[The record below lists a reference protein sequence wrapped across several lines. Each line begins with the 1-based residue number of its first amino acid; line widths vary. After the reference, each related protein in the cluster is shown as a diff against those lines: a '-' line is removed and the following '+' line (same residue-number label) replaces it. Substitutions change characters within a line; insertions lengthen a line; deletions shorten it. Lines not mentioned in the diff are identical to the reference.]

1 MPNKLTI
8 NHIMNMIQ
16 AHNELCAYAPQAHR
30 LGAYIEIKGG
40 DIEFSGEPQFLQM
53 FSDSYIFT
61 SKQLWD
67 LLWADYTEDFI
78 KVFVNAKFETMPTT
92 SYLEANFEVAYP
104 DDKIIAYRVI
114 VSIWE
119 R

>member
-30 LGAYIEIKGG
+30 LGAWIDIDTG
-40 DIEFSGEPQFLQM
+40 DGYTIQM
-53 FSDSYIFT
+53 FSESYIYT

-67 LLWADYTEDFI
+67 LLREDYEEDFI
-78 KVFVNAKFETMPTT
+78 EKFVNAEFKTNPLTN
-92 SYLEANFEVAYP
+92 YIEAEFDIRHSN
-104 DDKIIAYRVI
+104 KWTQHYRVI

>member
-8 NHIMNMIQ
+8 NHIMNLIQ

-30 LGAYIEIKGG
+30 LGAYIEISS
-40 DIEFSGEPQFLQM
+40 DESANSFISM
-53 FSDSYIFT
+53 FSDPYIFT
-61 SKQLWD
+61 SKQFWD
-67 LLWADYTEDFI
+67 LLNDEYAEDFI
-78 KVFVNAKFETMPTT
+78 KVFVNAKFEINPATN
-92 SYLEANFEVAYP
+92 YLESNFDVAYP
-104 DDKIIAYRVI
+104 DDKIIACRVI

>member
-30 LGAYIEIKGG
+30 LGAYIEISS
-40 DIEFSGEPQFLQM
+40 DQCANSFFSM
-53 FSDSYIFT
+53 FSDPYIFT
-61 SKQLWD
+61 SKQFWD
-67 LLWADYTEDFI
+67 LLNDEYAEDFI
-78 KVFVNAKFETMPTT
+78 KAFVNAKFEYC
-92 SYLEANFEVAYP
+92 SNVNYLEANFKV
-104 DDKIIAYRVI
+104 DFGKDGIASCRVI

>member
-30 LGAYIEIKGG
+30 MGAWIDLDEGTGFIM
-40 DIEFSGEPQFLQM
+40 QM
-53 FSDSYIFT
+53 LSESYIFT
-61 SKQLWD
+61 SKQLLD
-67 LLWADYTEDFI
+67 LLHEDYEDVFI
-78 KVFVNAKFETMPTT
+78 EQLMNAEFKTNPATN
-92 SYLEANFEVAYP
+92 YVEAEFDVRHSC
-104 DDKIIAYRVI
+104 KWVKHYRVI

>member
-16 AHNELCAYAPQAHR
+16 AHNELCAYAPQVHR

-40 DIEFSGEPQFLQM
+40 EIEFGEPQFLDM
-53 FSDSYIFT
+53 FSDPYIFT
-61 SKQLWD
+61 SKQFWD
-67 LLWADYTEDFI
+67 LLNDDYTEDFI
-78 KVFVNAKFETMPTT
+78 KVFVNAKFETNPATN
-92 SYLEANFEVAYP
+92 YLEANFDVAYP